1 MKINAAGGRRQKAN
15 FKRQKA
21 KVRTAVGAAPVFHF
35 CLLHFA
41 FCLLSSSARL
51 FGLARIRYTWRD
63 LNNPAAGKPL
73 MSELKERRWA
83 VLSERG
89 REEAGLSYEE
99 AAGLIA
105 RLRGERLSGLC
116 VITDEAA
123 SHLPAAAKKTAAG
136 SSSEKSSSD
145 NSKGAPAA
153 SRPRRSRKKDS

>member
-1 MKINAAGGRRQKAN
+1 
-15 FKRQKA
+15 
-21 KVRTAVGAAPVFHF
+21 
-35 CLLHFA
+35 
-41 FCLLSSSARL
+41 
-51 FGLARIRYTWRD
+51 
-63 LNNPAAGKPL
+63 

-123 SHLPAAAKKTAAG
+123 SHLPAASKSAG
-136 SSSEKSSSD
+136 ESPPGGN
-145 NSKGAPAA
+145 NSKAAAPAP
-153 SRPRRSRKKDS
+153 RPRRNRKKAS